1 MEVNDDMQM
10 GHELNDAD
18 ESILDH
24 LLEGRDTGE
33 PWGRNTPQNIASDL
47 EYSRQYIQNRLKM
60 LQAASYVE
68 NIDGGVYEFRDDP
81 REERE

>member
-1 MEVNDDMQM
+1 MQM
-10 GHELNDAD
+10 AHELNDAD

-24 LLEGRDTGE
+24 LLEGRADDE
-33 PWGRNTPQNIASDL
+33 PWGRNSPQNIADDL

-68 NIDGGVYEFRDDP
+68 NIGGGVYEYREDP
-81 REERE
+81 RKEDTSG